1 MRWDQRVSDYRF
13 FAEPQPIPLAEIA
26 ARTNA
31 RLVGPDSA
39 GAIAI
44 SGVATLEDARPG
56 EIVFYDST
64 RYAPVLA
71 LCRASACFLR
81 ASAAA
86 APPECVARLIVADP
100 HRAMAQAAA
109 LLFPQA
115 LAPGSLFL
123 ASGPSPS
130 ALVHPTARLEAG
142 VTLDPGVVVGPYAEV
157 GAGSVL
163 SAHAT
168 IGPGVKIG
176 RNCRIGPQATL
187 MYAFLGDR
195 VILHAGARLG
205 QDGFGFAL
213 GAERHLKAPQLK
225 RAIIQDDVEIGA
237 NTTID
242 RGALRDTIVGEGTK
256 IDNLVQIGHNVV
268 IGRGCVI
275 CAQTGIAGSTEIGD
289 FVVIGGQAAIGG
301 HLVIGAGA
309 QIAARA
315 GVVRDVAPGAR
326 IGGAPGRPVR
336 EFLRGEALLLR
347 MSRRAAP
354 PTLEE

>member
-1 MRWDQRVSDYRF
+1 MSDYRF
-13 FAEPQPIPLAEIA
+13 FAKPQPMPLAEIA

-31 RLVGPDSA
+31 RLA
-39 GAIAI
+39 GREGAGDIAI

-64 RYAPVLA
+64 RYAPALA

-81 ASAAA
+81 EGASAQ
-86 APPECVARLIVADP
+86 PPEGVARLFVADP
-100 HRAMAQAAA
+100 HRAMALAGA
-109 LLFPQA
+109 LLFPEA

-123 ASGPSPS
+123 AAGASPG
-130 ALVHPTARLEAG
+130 AIVHPTARLESG
-142 VTLDPGVVVGPYAEV
+142 VTLDPGVVVGPFAEI

-163 SAHAT
+163 GAQAS

-176 RNCRIGPQATL
+176 RNCRIGPHASL
-187 MYAFLGDR
+187 MHAFIGDR
-195 VILHAGARLG
+195 VIIHAGVRLG

-213 GAERHLKAPQLK
+213 GAQGHLKAPQLK
-225 RAIIQDDVEIGA
+225 RVVVQDDVEIGA

-242 RGALRDTIVGEGTK
+242 RGALRDTIVGEGAK

-275 CAQTGIAGSTEIGD
+275 CAQTGVAGSTEIGD

-301 HLVIGAGA
+301 HLMIGAGA

-326 IGGAPGRPVR
+326 MGGAPARPIR
-336 EFLRGEALLLR
+336 EFLRAEALLSR
-347 MSRRAAP
+347 MSRRSAAP
-354 PTLEE
+354 SREG

>member
-1 MRWDQRVSDYRF
+1 MSAYPF
-13 FAEPQPIPLAEIA
+13 FPRPEPRPLAEIA
-26 ARTNA
+26 ERTNA
-31 RLVGPDSA
+31 RLVGPPDA
-39 GAIAI
+39 GEIGI
-44 SGVATLEDARPG
+44 HGVATLEDARPG
-56 EIVFYDST
+56 ELVFYDSS
-64 RYAPVLA
+64 RYARVLA
-71 LCRASACFLR
+71 RCRASACFLR
-81 ASAAA
+81 ANASEQ
-86 APPECVARLIVADP
+86 PPEGVARLFVADP

-109 LLFPQA
+109 LLFPEA

-123 ASGPSPS
+123 AFGASPG
-130 ALVHPTARLEAG
+130 AIVHPTARLEAG
-142 VTLDPGVVVGPYAEV
+142 VTLDPGVMVGPFAEV

-163 SAHAT
+163 CAQAS

-176 RNCRIGPQATL
+176 RNCRIGPHASV
-187 MYAFLGDR
+187 MHAFVGDR

-213 GAERHLKAPQLK
+213 GAAGHLKSPQLK
-225 RAIIQDDVEIGA
+225 RVIVQDDVEIGA

-242 RGALRDTIVGEGTK
+242 RGALRDTIVGEGAK

-275 CAQTGIAGSTEIGD
+275 CAQTGVAGSTEIGD

-301 HLVIGAGA
+301 HLTIGAGA

-315 GVVRDVAPGAR
+315 GVARDVAPGAR
-326 IGGAPGRPVR
+326 VGGAPARPVR

-347 MSRRAAP
+347 MSRRSAAP
-354 PTLEE
+354 RQE

>member
-1 MRWDQRVSDYRF
+1 VSDYRF

-26 ARTNA
+26 AGTNA
-31 RLVGPDSA
+31 RLVGPDGA

-44 SGVATLEDARPG
+44 FGVATLEDARPG
-56 EIVFYDST
+56 ELVFFDAT
-64 RYAPVLA
+64 RYAPALA

-81 ASAAA
+81 AGVSAE
-86 APPECVARLIVADP
+86 PPEGVARLIVADP

-123 ASGPSPS
+123 ASGASPG
-130 ALVHPTARLEAG
+130 AIVHPTARLEAG
-142 VTLDPGVVVGPYAEV
+142 VTLDPGVVVGPFAEI

-163 SAHAT
+163 GTQASV
-168 IGPGVKIG
+168 GPGVKIG
-176 RNCRIGPQATL
+176 RYCRIGPQTTL
-187 MYAFLGDR
+187 MHAFIGDR
-195 VILHAGARLG
+195 VIVHAGARLG
-205 QDGFGFAL
+205 QDGFGYAL

-225 RAIIQDDVEIGA
+225 RVIIQDDVEIGA

-242 RGALRDTIVGEGTK
+242 RGALRDTIVGEGAK

-268 IGRGCVI
+268 VGRGCVI
-275 CAQTGIAGSTEIGD
+275 CAQTGVAGSTEIGD

-326 IGGAPGRPVR
+326 MGGAPARPVR

-347 MSRRAAP
+347 MSRRAAA

>member
-1 MRWDQRVSDYRF
+1 LSSYRF
-13 FAEPQPIPLAEIA
+13 FAEPEPTSLADIA

-31 RLVGPDSA
+31 RLVGPD
-39 GAIAI
+39 GVGETAIR
-44 SGVATLEDARPG
+44 GVATLEDARPG
-56 EIVFYDST
+56 EIAFYDSS
-64 RYAPVLA
+64 RYAPALA

-81 ASAAA
+81 ADAAA
-86 APPECVARLIVADP
+86 TPPERVARLIVADP

-109 LLFPQA
+109 LLFPKA
-115 LAPGSLFL
+115 LAPDSLFL
-123 ASGPSPS
+123 ATGASPS
-130 ALVHPTARLEAG
+130 AMVHPTARLESG
-142 VTLDPGVVVGPYAEV
+142 VTLDPGVVVGPYAEI
-157 GAGSVL
+157 GAGSVVGAQAL
-163 SAHAT
+163 

-176 RNCRIGPQATL
+176 RDCRIGAQTTIIH
-187 MYAFLGDR
+187 AFIGNR

-213 GAERHLKAPQLK
+213 GPQGHLKAPQLK
-225 RAIIQDDVEIGA
+225 RVIVQDDVEIGA

-242 RGALRDTIVGEGTK
+242 RGALRDTIVGEGAK

-275 CAQTGIAGSTEIGD
+275 CAQTGVAGSTEIGD

-301 HLVIGAGA
+301 HLTIGAGA
-309 QIAARA
+309 RIAARA

-326 IGGAPGRPVR
+326 MGGAPARPVR

-347 MSRRAAP
+347 MSRRGARPAK
-354 PTLEE
+354 EE